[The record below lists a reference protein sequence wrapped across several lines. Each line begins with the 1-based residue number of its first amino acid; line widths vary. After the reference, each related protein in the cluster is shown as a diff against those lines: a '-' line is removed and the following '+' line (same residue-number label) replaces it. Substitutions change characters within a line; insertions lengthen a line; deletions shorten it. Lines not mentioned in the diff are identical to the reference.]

1 MKSKDSY
8 EPPFNI
14 TPSALRLIADISEAV
29 GRISAQTDGTLDLRL
44 RRLNRIRT
52 IQGSLAIEGN
62 TLSEEQITALLDG
75 KHVIAPPREIQEA
88 KNAIAA
94 YDQLETWNPHV
105 EKDLLKAHG
114 VLMTSLVDTPGRYR
128 QKGVGVVDGKE
139 VLHMAPPPGRVP
151 HLMGDLFQWLQ
162 TTEHHPL
169 VASSV
174 FHYEF
179 EFIHPFTDGNGRMGR
194 LWQTLILSRWNPLF
208 LRIPVESLVYAHQ
221 QDYYAALQQSTQRGQ
236 VTPFLEF
243 MLAMI
248 RDAVLGTTPQVALQ
262 VTPQVKQLLRILS
275 DADPN
280 GLSRTALQ
288 ESSGLRDRKSFTERW
303 ITPALEAGFIEM
315 TIPDKPNSRMQRYRM
330 TNKGKSILTTQ
341 PA

>member
-1 MKSKDSY
+1 MKSKDAY
-8 EPPFNI
+8 EPPFTI
-14 TPSALRLIADISEAV
+14 TSLALRTIADISEAV
-29 GRISAQTDGTLDLRL
+29 GRISAQNDGSLVRL

-62 TLSEEQITALLDG
+62 TLSEEQITAILDG

-88 KNAIAA
+88 RNAIAA
-94 YDQLETWNPHV
+94 YDQLEEWNPEN

-114 VLMTSLVDTPGRYR
+114 VLMAGLIDNAGRYR
-128 QKGVGVVDGKE
+128 QGGVGVMGEKAV
-139 VLHMAPPPGRVP
+139 VHMAPPAGRVP
-151 HLMGDLFQWLQ
+151 HLMGDLFHWLQ
-162 TTEHHPL
+162 KADHHPL

-221 QDYYAALQQSTQRGQ
+221 QKYYDALQQSTQQGL

-243 MLAMI
+243 MLTMI
-248 RDAVLGTTPQVALQ
+248 RDAVLGSTPQVAPQ
-262 VTPQVKQLLRILS
+262 VTPQVEQLLNILLGANQES
-275 DADPN
+275 
-280 GLSRTALQ
+280 LSRKELQ
-288 ESSGLRDRKSFTERW
+288 DASGLRDRKSFTERW
-303 ITPALEAGFIEM
+303 LIPALEAGLIEM
-315 TIPDKPNSRMQRYRM
+315 TIPDKPNSRLQRYRI
-330 TNKGKSILTTQ
+330 TDKGKMHQT
-341 PA
+341 